1 MSKVPANPTS
11 STAFLDRIAACL
23 LRAGIE
29 ETRVVVAVS
38 GGADST
44 ALLLALYGL
53 RDRLRLKLTAAHL
66 DHGWR
71 SESAADAEWVARLC
85 TVLSVDVVSRRHSE
99 SMLTPQT
106 EAAARTVRRQ
116 FLAETAAAVGAAWIA
131 TAHTADDQVE
141 TVLHRLLRGTGPRGL
156 AGMSAVAPFGD
167 HLRIV
172 RPMLDVGRSE
182 LEQWLTKQNQSWR
195 TDLTNSDT
203 RYTRNRIRHT
213 LLPLLREQFNPQ
225 VDAAVLRLSR
235 QCGELSAVARTAAEE
250 AVAAARLD
258 LHREVVRLDVSM
270 LTQLPRPVLRE
281 LFVVVWAQQQW
292 PEQSMGFNE
301 WELLA
306 ETAAA
311 SENKARFQLPGGIE
325 VTRDTGVL
333 RLSRGH

>member
-1 MSKVPANPTS
+1 
-11 STAFLDRIAACL
+11 
-23 LRAGIE
+23 
-29 ETRVVVAVS
+29 
-38 GGADST
+38 
-44 ALLLALYGL
+44 
-53 RDRLRLKLTAAHL
+53 
-66 DHGWR
+66 
-71 SESAADAEWVARLC
+71 
-85 TVLSVDVVSRRHSE
+85 
-99 SMLTPQT
+99 MLTPQT